1 MIPHV
6 PFSPTS
12 HTPGIYVVRLIGPSE
27 LKIAPTFREPGKVRQ
42 ISGNFWAVRGHVASD
57 GTRDGLKDLR

>member
-1 MIPHV
+1 MLHCCTWPQDWLEFLLKMIPHV

-12 HTPGIYVVRLIGPSE
+12 HTLGIYVVRLIGPSE

-42 ISGNFWAVRGHVASD
+42 IF
-57 GTRDGLKDLR
+57 GL